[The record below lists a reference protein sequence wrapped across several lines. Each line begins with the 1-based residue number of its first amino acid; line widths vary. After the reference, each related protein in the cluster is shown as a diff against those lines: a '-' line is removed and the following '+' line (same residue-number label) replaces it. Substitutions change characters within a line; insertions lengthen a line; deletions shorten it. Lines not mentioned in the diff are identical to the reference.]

1 MPEIQIMSTSP
12 AQLAANTANA
22 QHSTGPRT
30 IEGKNRS
37 SQNASKHGL
46 TAREVVIA
54 PGEQEEFEELLAHC
68 QADIQPQGGVQQTL
82 FNQLVAAAWN
92 LHRVRRMEVE
102 LCAGASYQEL
112 LANHDLQNQL
122 DRLARHHTRIERAF
136 HRCLKELKTLQ
147 TNTVLQAS
155 LPAPLRGNVP
165 PLAFANEIAK
175 RTQYLD
181 LHNPL
186 VARAFL
192 RTFSGI
198 PPVQAAKIEPDLH
211 LTANAI

>member
-1 MPEIQIMSTSP
+1 MSTSP

-30 IEGKNRS
+30 PEGKTRS

-46 TAREVVIA
+46 TAREVIIA
-54 PGEQEEFEELLAHC
+54 PGEQPEFDHLLAQY
-68 QADIQPQGGVQQTL
+68 QADVKPQGAIQQTL

-92 LHRVRRMEVE
+92 LRRIGRMESE
-102 LCAGASYQEL
+102 LCAESSYQDL

-122 DRLARHHTRIERAF
+122 DRLARHHTRIERCF

-147 TNTVLQAS
+147 TNAVIQSS
-155 LPAPLRGNVP
+155 LPAPLRKNVP
-165 PLAFANEIAK
+165 PLSSANEIAK
-175 RTQYLD
+175 RTQYVEAHD
-181 LHNPL
+181 PI
-186 VARAFL
+186 VARSFL
-192 RTFSGI
+192 KRFSDI
-198 PPVQAAKIEPDLH
+198 PPQAAIEPDLH

>member
-1 MPEIQIMSTSP
+1 MSTSP

-30 IEGKNRS
+30 PEGKTRC

-54 PGEQEEFEELLAHC
+54 PGEQPEFDDLLAQY
-68 QADIQPQGGVQQTL
+68 QADVKPQGAIQQTL

-92 LHRVRRMEVE
+92 LRRIGRMEAE
-102 LCAGASYQEL
+102 LCAESSYQDL

-122 DRLARHHTRIERAF
+122 DRLARHHTRIERCF

-147 TNTVLQAS
+147 TNAVIQSS
-155 LPAPLRGNVP
+155 LPAPLRKNVP
-165 PLAFANEIAK
+165 PLSSANEIAK
-175 RTQYLD
+175 RTQYLEAHD
-181 LHNPL
+181 PI
-186 VARAFL
+186 VARSFL
-192 RTFSGI
+192 KRFSDI
-198 PPVQAAKIEPDLH
+198 PPQAAIEPDLH

>member
-1 MPEIQIMSTSP
+1 MSTSP
-12 AQLAANTANA
+12 ARLAANTANA

-136 HRCLKELKTLQ
+136 HRCLKELKALQ
-147 TNTVLQAS
+147 TNAVLQAS
-155 LPAPLRGNVP
+155 LPAPLRRNVP
-165 PLAFANEIAK
+165 PLALANEIAK

-186 VARAFL
+186 AARAFL
-192 RTFSGI
+192 RAFSGI
-198 PPVQAAKIEPDLH
+198 PAVQAAKIEPDLH